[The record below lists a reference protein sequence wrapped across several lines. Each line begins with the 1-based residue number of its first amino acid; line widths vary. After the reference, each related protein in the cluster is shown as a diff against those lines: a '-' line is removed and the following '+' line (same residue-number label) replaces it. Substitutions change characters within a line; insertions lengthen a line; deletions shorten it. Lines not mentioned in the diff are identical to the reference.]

1 MSLQTITGKRVGDT
15 YYKLEHPSG
24 LTVFIYP
31 KENSNSTYAVF
42 GTKYGSVDNQ
52 FRRSDEDTVHTVPEG
67 IAHFLEHKLFES
79 EDGDALRV
87 MQKQALPLTHTL
99 PLI

>member
-31 KENSNSTYAVF
+31 KENNDSTYAVF
-42 GTKYGSVDNQ
+42 GAKYGSVYNYLPSTKT
-52 FRRSDEDTVHTVPEG
+52 RSVQYSTG
-67 IAHFLEHKLFES
+67 GYCALF
-79 EDGDALRV
+79 GA
-87 MQKQALPLTHTL
+87 
-99 PLI
+99 

>member
-52 FRRSDEDTVHTVPEG
+52 FRRSD
-67 IAHFLEHKLFES
+67 
-79 EDGDALRV
+79 
-87 MQKQALPLTHTL
+87 
-99 PLI
+99 

>member
-1 MSLQTITGKRVGDT
+1 MALQTITGKRAGDT

-24 LTVFIYP
+24 LTVYIYP
-31 KENSNSTYAVF
+31 KANSNSTYAVF

-52 FRRSDEDTVHTVPEG
+52 FRRSDEDSPHTVPEG

-79 EDGDALRV
+79 EDGDALPA
-87 MQKQALPLTHTL
+87 MQKPVPPLMRILPLT
-99 PLI
+99 

>member
-52 FRRSDEDTVHTVPEG
+52 FRCSDEDTVHTVPEG
-67 IAHFLEHKLFES
+67 IAHFWSTNYLKVKTEMLLH
-79 EDGDALRV
+79 V
-87 MQKQALPLTHTL
+87 MQKQALPLTRIL

>member
-31 KENSNSTYAVF
+31 KENKALISE
-42 GTKYGSVDNQ
+42 SVTHCH
-52 FRRSDEDTVHTVPEG
+52 RSYHY
-67 IAHFLEHKLFES
+67 
-79 EDGDALRV
+79 RV
-87 MQKQALPLTHTL
+87 AD
-99 PLI
+99 